1 MSYSVFDFFETQP
14 FLLAALGDK
23 SLRKG
28 LKSKAAKFIG
38 CHTTLI
44 SQLLHGRVG
53 LNLEQADKLN
63 QFFGHN
69 EEESHFFLLLAQK
82 ERAGTESLRG
92 YFQKQIDQILK
103 SRQVIKKRVGTTETV
118 AAQDELRYYSE
129 WQYAAVHVALSIPEM
144 GDAETMSQR
153 LQIPLARVRAILDFL
168 LASGLA
174 VPTKEFG
181 SYAIGPKHIHLGID
195 SPQLRNHHINWR
207 VCAIRS
213 IDWDIGQKNGFHYS
227 SAVSISR
234 ADVPKLKEILI
245 EGLKGMNNVI
255 KASKEE
261 EIFGLN
267 FDFFNLKQ
275 VV

>member
-1 MSYSVFDFFETQP
+1 MGYSIFDFSEPQP
-14 FLLAALGDK
+14 FLLAALGGK

-44 SQLLHGRVG
+44 SQILHGRIG

-63 QFFGHN
+63 HFFGHN
-69 EEESHFFLLLAQK
+69 DDESHFFLLLVQK
-82 ERAGTESLRG
+82 ERAGTDSLRR
-92 YFQKQIDQILK
+92 YFQKQIDQIRK
-103 SRQVIKKRVGTTETV
+103 HRQVLKKRVGKTAAV
-118 AAQDELRYYSE
+118 AVEDELRYYSE

-144 GDAETMSQR
+144 ATAEVISHR

-174 VPTKEFG
+174 LATKEPG
-181 SYAIGPKHIHLGID
+181 KYTIGPKHIHLGVD

-207 VCAIRS
+207 VCAIRG
-213 IDWDIGQKNGFHYS
+213 IDWDVGQKSGFHYS

-234 ADVPKLKEILI
+234 ADVPKIKELLI
-245 EGLKGMNNVI
+245 ESLKGMNKVI
-255 KASKEE
+255 QGSNEE

-267 FDFFNLKQ
+267 FDFFNLAQ